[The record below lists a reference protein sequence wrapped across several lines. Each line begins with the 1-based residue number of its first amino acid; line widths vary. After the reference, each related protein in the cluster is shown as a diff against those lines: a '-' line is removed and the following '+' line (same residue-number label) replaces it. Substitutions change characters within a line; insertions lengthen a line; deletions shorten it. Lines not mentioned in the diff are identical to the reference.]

1 MSWLEEKEAFLNYD
15 DLRDS
20 LNSVEAL
27 IRKHEGFIKIM
38 EKQGV
43 CIKEIENS
51 GANLIQDNHYEAD
64 EIQELM
70 ETPAKQRMIVTKD
83 RCETKKEKLEDSRR
97 LYQFLRKV

>member
-27 IRKHEGFIKIM
+27 IRKHEGFVKTM

-43 CIKEIENS
+43 CLHQ
-51 GANLIQDNHYEAD
+51 GD
-64 EIQELM
+64 
-70 ETPAKQRMIVTKD
+70 
-83 RCETKKEKLEDSRR
+83 
-97 LYQFLRKV
+97 